1 MADPMTP
8 PLQVRPLATPDEAE
22 WCATLM
28 ASSEPWLTL
37 RRTFDAS
44 LRLIQDPTR
53 VVYLAESGPER
64 AGFLILSLA
73 GPLPGYIQTIC
84 IAPDSRGKGLGSQLL
99 AFAEARIFQMSPNVF
114 LCVSSF
120 NPKARRL
127 YERSGYTL
135 VGELRDFLVPGHSEL
150 LFRKSVG
157 AWSEFVL
164 PKEKPRNG

>member
-1 MADPMTP
+1 MADRTTS

-37 RRTFDAS
+37 RRTFEAS

-53 VVYLAESGPER
+53 EVYLAESGTER
-64 AGFLILSLA
+64 VGFLILTLA
-73 GPLPGYIQTIC
+73 GPLPGYLQTIC

-99 AFAEARIFQMSPNVF
+99 AFAEARIFQVSPNVF

-120 NPKARRL
+120 SSEARRL
-127 YERSGYTL
+127 
-135 VGELRDFLVPGHSEL
+135 
-150 LFRKSVG
+150 
-157 AWSEFVL
+157 
-164 PKEKPRNG
+164 